1 LSLPTTNGAT
11 TGTGLCGIRAG
22 FSWLWLVVL
31 LDFLQIGLPRFVRT
45 FRYALQDRI
54 EEHLPLMQAP
64 TLVVRGTRDPVV
76 PQRWAQEATAL
87 LPQGRLVIIDEA
99 AHDVNY
105 NSPQKLVE
113 AVLQFLGEDV
123 EVLPRGT

>member
-1 LSLPTTNGAT
+1 LFP
-11 TGTGLCGIRAG
+11 I
-22 FSWLWLVVL
+22 VL

-45 FRYALQDRI
+45 FHYALQDRI

-76 PQRWAQEATAL
+76 PQCWAEEATAL
-87 LPQGRLVIIDEA
+87 LPLGRLVIIDKA

-105 NSPQKLVE
+105 NSPQKLAE
-113 AVLQFLGEDV
+113 AVLQFLREDV